1 MEINE
6 IKKLI
11 SENNIAYLKEIS
23 DKLFSKHAAI
33 MIGAGFSKNAIPNSP
48 YTNTFSD
55 WNELG
60 DIFFEKLNGKRP
72 DKNDR
77 YLNVLR
83 LANEIEAV
91 FGRPVLDSIL
101 RQSIPDLNY
110 SPSEL
115 HKKLLNLPWED
126 VFTTNYDTLLERTAE
141 NLIDYKYSIV
151 HNKDDL
157 VGASKPRIIKLHGSF
172 PSERPFIIT
181 EEDYRKYPHDFA
193 PFVNTVQQS
202 LLENTL
208 CLIGFSGTDPNFLQW
223 IGWIRDNLNK
233 NVTKIYLI
241 GVFSFSDA
249 QIKLFAQRNIV
260 VVNLDTG
267 ITSQNKHYEAL
278 NLFIDYLQQQKKND
292 DPYNWPDSTGYN
304 TMIFHHTNSN
314 LYSEEVFINA
324 LDSWEHQRITYPG
337 WVILPEN
344 KRNSFKL
351 DTEEGIEQIIKYNEK
366 LDKEFLFRFFSELL
380 WRIDISLIAIP
391 VELAT
396 IIEKNILSDENKT
409 KDLSFI
415 FLMLMRCYRH
425 LGDEESWNRINKLF
439 ESHIEEYPQE
449 IVLQHKYEQVLN
461 AIFELDYDGI
471 RKILSEWTINPAF
484 PFMNAKKAGI
494 LAEIGNAIEA
504 EGILRQ
510 ALVDIR
516 KLQNYNTNKFDW
528 TLLSQEAYIISLY
541 QNIAFTYPVRKITE
555 INFKEVQDKYSE
567 RILFLKEKLCE
578 PNHEQQVFKLLLSEN
593 YVPTPLREEKYQ
605 FEINKKTYI
614 RHFGLN
620 FKPLNNAI
628 AFLLYS
634 EKISQ
639 PFCINSG
646 IKLNISISEAIGA
659 GERLCDHYLNWAV
672 NICCRLADVN
682 LTEKVFTRERIASF
696 NSEYINVLTKML
708 LSVLEKDEN
717 YILQEEPD
725 EQFNFSKILAT
736 ILPEIISRLC
746 CRCSSS
752 IKKDIFIFLKKVYTS
767 DNRRNYHHLD
777 ILLNRLMESFSVSE
791 KIELFND
798 FIEIKIPSRIFPVEE
813 NKLLPMIN
821 FVDLSKTDVKK
832 KFNNTFSYKI
842 LEPYYNASISSDA
855 AIRFWGIETLAFL
868 FEFDLLDE
876 NQKEKFN
883 EVLWKQVDST
893 TGLPANTN
901 YNIFSFLNLPHPE
914 NIDIGE
920 KLKQYLL
927 NYSLPSYNS
936 GIRVHT
942 SSDTVTNNF
951 NAIIYSEN
959 LLNWEYTDFSIILK
973 KMYSFWQNGK
983 KYIEKDSLF
992 GDSEILHRYIVME
1005 YALSA
1010 ICRGIYSIKEDERNT
1025 LESLINELN
1034 EANIPCLELQSA
1046 CFFTEE
1052 NRESIVNKIN
1062 FAFSSDDDNVVLD
1075 GLRAFST
1082 ILKFQEERK
1091 EYDEIIRVLWNNFT
1105 TMIIYKRDATLVT
1118 CLNYLGNLYIQKYF
1132 NLIPDSF
1139 HKNLLF
1145 LLQTLAKET
1154 DIRNGNKSLETAL
1167 KITIRRNCACVAF
1180 KLYKCFLNKSKEIP
1194 SEIITWKGI
1203 CSSIN
1208 EFAEIR
1214 NEWRES

>member
-11 SENNIAYLKEIS
+11 GENNIAYLKEIS

-60 DIFFEKLNGKRP
+60 DIFFEKLNGKKP
-72 DKNDR
+72 GVNDR

-83 LANEIEAV
+83 LANEIEAAY
-91 FGRPVLDSIL
+91 GRPVLDSIL

-141 NLIDYKYSIV
+141 TLIDYKYSIV

-157 VGASKPRIIKLHGSF
+157 VGAPKPRIIKLHGSF
-172 PSERPFIIT
+172 PSQRPFIIT

-260 VVNLDTG
+260 VVNLDTR
-267 ITSQNKHYEAL
+267 TASQNKHYEAL
-278 NLFIDYLQQQKKND
+278 NIFIDYLQQQKKND
-292 DPYNWPDSTGYN
+292 DPYNWPESTGYD
-304 TMIFHHTNSN
+304 TLIFHHTDLNM
-314 LYSEEVFINA
+314 YSEELFNKA
-324 LDSWEHQRITYPG
+324 LKSWEHQRITYPG
-337 WVILPEN
+337 WVVLPEN

-351 DTEEGIEQIIKYNEK
+351 DTEDGIEQIIKYNEK
-366 LDKEFLFRFFSELL
+366 LDKEFLFRLFFELL

-391 VELAT
+391 IELAT

-409 KDLSFI
+409 KDLSFF

-425 LGDEESWNRINKLF
+425 LGDKESWNRINKLF
-439 ESHIEEYPQE
+439 ETHIAEYPQE
-449 IVLQHKYEQVLN
+449 IVLRHKYEQTLN
-461 AIFELDYDGI
+461 AIFELDYDSI

-494 LAEIGNAIEA
+494 LAEIGNVIEA
-504 EGILRQ
+504 ESILRQ

-528 TLLSQEAYIISLY
+528 TLLSQESYIISLY
-541 QNIAFTYPVRKITE
+541 QNIAFTYPVRKNTE
-555 INFKEVQDKYSE
+555 INFKEVQDKYSD
-567 RILFLKEKLCE
+567 RILFLKQKLCD
-578 PNHEQQVFKLLLSEN
+578 PNHEEQVFKLLLSEK

-614 RHFGLN
+614 RHFGFD

-628 AFLLYS
+628 TFLLYS

-646 IKLNISISEAIGA
+646 IRLDISISQAIGA

-696 NSEYINVLTKML
+696 DSEYINALTKML
-708 LSVLEKDEN
+708 LNVLEKDEK

-752 IKKDIFIFLKKVYTS
+752 IKKDIFLFLKKVYTS
-767 DNRRNYHHLD
+767 NDRRSYYHLD

-798 FIEIKIPSRIFPVEE
+798 FIEIKIPSTIFPIEE

-821 FVDLSKTDVKK
+821 FVDLNKNDVKK
-832 KFNNTFSYKI
+832 KYNNTFSYKS
-842 LEPYYNASISSDA
+842 LEPYYNASISTNV

-876 NQKEKFN
+876 SQKEKFN
-883 EVLWKQVDST
+883 EVLWKQVDT
-893 TGLPANTN
+893 ATGLPANTN

-914 NIDIGE
+914 NIDIE
-920 KLKQYLL
+920 KNLKQYLV
-927 NYSLPSYNS
+927 NYSLPTYNS
-936 GIRVHT
+936 GIRIHS
-942 SSDTVTNNF
+942 SSDTVINNF

-959 LLNWEYTDFSIILK
+959 LLNWEYKDFSIILK

-1010 ICRGIYSIKEDERNT
+1010 ICRGLSSIKEEEKNT
-1025 LESLINELN
+1025 LKSFINELT

-1052 NRESIVNKIN
+1052 NRESIVDKIE
-1062 FAFSSDDDNVVLD
+1062 FAFSSDNDSVVLD

-1082 ILKFQEERK
+1082 ILKYQEELSNAFPYF
-1091 EYDEIIRVLWNNFT
+1091 EY
-1105 TMIIYKRDATLVT
+1105 
-1118 CLNYLGNLYIQKYF
+1118 G
-1132 NLIPDSF
+1132 
-1139 HKNLLF
+1139 F
-1145 LLQTLAKET
+1145 L
-1154 DIRNGNKSLETAL
+1154 
-1167 KITIRRNCACVAF
+1167 
-1180 KLYKCFLNKSKEIP
+1180 
-1194 SEIITWKGI
+1194 
-1203 CSSIN
+1203 
-1208 EFAEIR
+1208 
-1214 NEWRES
+1214 

>member
-6 IKKLI
+6 IKRLI
-11 SENNIAYLKEIS
+11 GDNNSAYLKEIS

-60 DIFFEKLNGKRP
+60 DIFFEKLNGKKP

-83 LANEIEAV
+83 LANEIEAA

-141 NLIDYKYSIV
+141 TLIDYKYSIV

-157 VGASKPRIIKLHGSF
+157 VGSSKPRIIKLHGSF

-267 ITSQNKHYEAL
+267 MTLQNKHYEAL

-292 DPYNWPDSTGYN
+292 DPYNWPESTGYD
-304 TMIFHHTNSN
+304 TMIFHHSDPN

-337 WVILPEN
+337 WVVLPEN
-344 KRNSFKL
+344 KRNSFKY

-366 LDKEFLFRFFSELL
+366 LDKEFLFRFFFELL

-409 KDLSFI
+409 KDLSFF
-415 FLMLMRCYRH
+415 FLMLLRCYRH
-425 LGDEESWNRINKLF
+425 SGDKESWNRINKLF
-439 ESHIEEYPQE
+439 ETHIEEYTQE
-449 IVLQHKYEQVLN
+449 IVLQHKYELALN
-461 AIFELDYDGI
+461 AIFELDYNSI

-494 LAEIGNAIEA
+494 LSEIGNIIEA
-504 EGILRQ
+504 ESILRQ
-510 ALVDIR
+510 SLIDIR
-516 KLQNYNTNKFDW
+516 KLQNYNTNKLDW
-528 TLLSQEAYIISLY
+528 TLLSQESYIISLY
-541 QNIAFTYPVRKITE
+541 QNITFTYPVRKNTE
-555 INFKEVQDKYSE
+555 INYKEVQDKYSD
-567 RILFLKEKLCE
+567 RILFLKDKLCD
-578 PNHEQQVFKLLLSEN
+578 PNHEEQAFKLLLSEK

-614 RHFGLN
+614 RHFG
-620 FKPLNNAI
+620 FDYKPLKNSI

-646 IKLNISISEAIGA
+646 IRLNISISEAIGA

-682 LTEKVFTRERIASF
+682 LTEKVFSRERLASF
-696 NSEYINVLTKML
+696 DSEYINALTKML
-708 LSVLEKDEN
+708 LNVLEKDEN

-725 EQFNFSKILAT
+725 EQVNFSKTLAT
-736 ILPEIISRLC
+736 IIPEIISRLC
-746 CRCSSS
+746 CRCSRS
-752 IKKDIFIFLKKVYTS
+752 IKKDIFLFVKKVYTS
-767 DNRRNYHHLD
+767 NNRRSYHHLD

-791 KIELFND
+791 KLTLFSD
-798 FIEIKIPSRIFPVEE
+798 FIEIKIPSTIFPVEE

-821 FVDLSKTDVKK
+821 FVDLNKNDVKEK
-832 KFNNTFSYKI
+832 YNNTFSYKI
-842 LEPYYNASISSDA
+842 LEPYYDASISTNA

-876 NQKEKFN
+876 SQKEKFN
-883 EVLWKQVDST
+883 EVLWKQVDSA

-914 NIDIGE
+914 NTDVE
-920 KLKQYLL
+920 KIIKQYLL
-927 NYSLPSYNS
+927 NYSLPTYNS
-936 GIRVHT
+936 GIRIH
-942 SSDTVTNNF
+942 SSFDTVINNF

-959 LLNWEYTDFSIILK
+959 FLSWEYKDFCIILK

-1010 ICRGIYSIKEDERNT
+1010 ICRGLSNIKEEEKNT
-1025 LESLINELN
+1025 LKSFIDEFS
-1034 EANIPCLELQSA
+1034 EANVPCLELQSA

-1052 NRESIVNKIN
+1052 NRESILFKIN

-1075 GLRAFST
+1075 GLRAFET
-1082 ILKFQEERK
+1082 ILKCQEEEK
-1091 EYDEIIRVLWNNFT
+1091 EYYEVVKMLWNNFT

-1118 CLNYLGNLYIQKYF
+1118 CLNYLGNLYIPKYF
-1132 NLIPDSF
+1132 ELIPATVY
-1139 HKNLLF
+1139 KNILF
-1145 LLQTLAKET
+1145 SLQTLAKET
-1154 DIRNGNKSLETAL
+1154 DIRDGNKSLETAL
-1167 KITIRRNCACVAF
+1167 KLTIRRNCACVAY
-1180 KLYKCFLNKSKEIP
+1180 KLYKCFSNKSKEIP
-1194 SEIITWKGI
+1194 LEINTWEKI
-1203 CSSIN
+1203 CSSDN
-1208 EFAEIR
+1208 EFAEIC
-1214 NEWRES
+1214 NEWRE